1 MFGALGRMGSPR
13 GSLSRASRSVST
25 LVDNRR
31 RPVVLGFHYIDVV
44 FHILKPT
51 KTPRTYSS
59 QVLDRAVRILECFR
73 PERTDL
79 RLVEI
84 ANATGLHKSTLYRLL
99 EAMRSHGLIG
109 FDAEYGRYYP
119 GLRLFEIGSLA
130 AGRFDLERH
139 AHPTL
144 EHLATVSG
152 ETAHLCVLDGS
163 DVVYVAKVECTRTLR
178 IPSAVGQRNPA
189 YCTGVGKAILAFLP
203 SERIESYVASTPLKP
218 YSKKTLTSRS
228 ELKANLR
235 QVAIRGY
242 AVDDEEREEGVRCVA
257 APVRDHAGKVI
268 AAISIAGPSI
278 RVTKERITELAS
290 HVMRAAEKIS
300 AALGHRVLSNGTG
313 KTTVSKMI
321 RSAARPNGEP

>member
-1 MFGALGRMGSPR
+1 
-13 GSLSRASRSVST
+13 VS
-25 LVDNRR
+25 
-31 RPVVLGFHYIDVV
+31 
-44 FHILKPT
+44 FHILKPIAT
-51 KTPRTYSS
+51 RQKYSS
-59 QVLDRAVRILECFR
+59 QVLDRAVCILECFR

-99 EAMRSHGLIG
+99 EAMRSHRLIG
-109 FDAEYGRYYP
+109 FDTESGRYYP
-119 GLRLFEIGSLA
+119 GLRLFEFGSLA

-163 DVVYVAKVECTRTLR
+163 DVVYVAKVECTQTLR

-189 YCTGVGKAILAFLP
+189 YCTGVGKAILAFLAP
-203 SERIESYVASTPLKP
+203 QQIESYLASTALKP
-218 YSKKTLTSRS
+218 FSKRTFTSSR

-242 AVDDEEREEGVRCVA
+242 AVDDEERAEGVRCVA
-257 APVRDHAGKVI
+257 APVRSHAGEVI

-278 RVTKERITELAS
+278 RVTHERITELANQ
-290 HVMRAAEKIS
+290 VMKAAGQIS
-300 AALGHRVLSNGTG
+300 AGLGYRFPSNGN
-313 KTTVSKMI
+313 
-321 RSAARPNGEP
+321 ARTKLRKVLRNGAGLNLCR

>member
-1 MFGALGRMGSPR
+1 M
-13 GSLSRASRSVST
+13 
-25 LVDNRR
+25 
-31 RPVVLGFHYIDVV
+31 
-44 FHILKPT
+44 
-51 KTPRTYSS
+51 
-59 QVLDRAVRILECFR
+59 
-73 PERTDL
+73 

-99 EAMRSHGLIG
+99 EAMRSHRLIG
-109 FDAEYGRYYP
+109 FDPQSGRYYP
-119 GLRLFEIGSLA
+119 GLRLFEIGSVA

-189 YCTGVGKAILAFLP
+189 YCTGVGKAILAFLAP
-203 SERIESYVASTPLKP
+203 QQIEAYLASTPLKP
-218 YSKKTLTSRS
+218 YSKHTFTSGS

-235 QVAIRGY
+235 QVAIHGY

-257 APVRDHAGKVI
+257 APVRNHAGEVV

-278 RVTKERITELAS
+278 RVTKKRITELAS
-290 HVMRAAEKIS
+290 HVMRAAEEIS
-300 AALGHRVLSNGTG
+300 VGLGHRVLSNGAGT
-313 KTTVSKMI
+313 TTVGKLN
-321 RSAARPNGEP
+321 RHSARLNRGRL